1 MSENPEDVAK
11 ELEDTGSEVDDS
23 VLEDVS
29 GGGLSEADADTNINN
44 NGGARAEVY
53 FDLSHFLQKKRK
65 FFRLP

>member
-29 GGGLSEADADTNINN
+29 GGQLTEAEDVNNII
-44 NGGARAEVY
+44 NG
-53 FDLSHFLQKKRK
+53 SC
-65 FFRLP
+65 